1 MKFLKTRRLHSQYS
15 RSSTSSARK
24 KPARPQAVQ
33 APQMAAA
40 NTSPDHRS
48 AGADAHPAREPAIPG
63 PLGDQPRRQYLHNLR
78 CTYEK
83 MDLYLIDGDVGIW
96 HLKIEPKEGGAP
108 LAQAEYCRGDI
119 STLQLFRGQLHVQ
132 QLVADGV
139 ELNIERKADG
149 SMPLLQRLLAGA
161 PPAAPKN
168 PGPTKIDLSAP
179 LRIDAMRLIGMRAH
193 IHDAAVS
200 PPLDAQVQS
209 RRAAVGPGCRFQAG
223 TISHRGLVR
232 SDPGRAAH
240 RRPGH
245 E

>member
-1 MKFLKTRRLHSQYS
+1 MLILRGSLRFLVPWAINR
-15 RSSTSSARK
+15 
-24 KPARPQAVQ
+24 
-33 APQMAAA
+33 AA
-40 NTSPDHRS
+40 NT
-48 AGADAHPAREPAIPG
+48 
-63 PLGDQPRRQYLHNLR
+63 YNLR

-161 PPAAPKN
+161 A
-168 PGPTKIDLSAP
+168 
-179 LRIDAMRLIGMRAH
+179 
-193 IHDAAVS
+193 
-200 PPLDAQVQS
+200 
-209 RRAAVGPGCRFQAG
+209 
-223 TISHRGLVR
+223 
-232 SDPGRAAH
+232 AAH
-240 RRPGH
+240 RRIRGRPRSICPRRCGLMRCA
-245 E
+245 